1 MYIHYEDLIAM
12 YKLDVVTRRV
22 QTQLRRVQ
30 NGGLTAA
37 QSALILIITYLNF
50 DIPLQFSIQFIVLL
64 F

>member
-30 NGGLTAA
+30 NGLTAA
-37 QSALILIITYLNF
+37 QAALILIITYLNF